1 MAERHP
7 NYMAIFYFLLV
18 LTVVEIGFT
27 FLPLSKFAIG
37 VLLVA
42 AAVSKAALVALYFM
56 HLRFEVKTLSLIAF
70 TPMVICVFL
79 VFMLL
84 PDVGDADLKLKKA
97 STQSTQQMQKKH

>member
-7 NYMAIFYFLLV
+7 NYMAIFYLLLV

-27 FLPLSKFAIG
+27 FLPLAKFTIG

-42 AAVSKAALVALYFM
+42 AAVGKAALVALYFM

-84 PDVGDADLKLKKA
+84 PDVGDAGHKLRNT
-97 STQSTQQMQKKH
+97 SMQHIQKKH

>member
-7 NYMAIFYFLLV
+7 NYMAIFYLLCI

-27 FLPLSKFAIG
+27 FLPLPKFTIG

-42 AAVSKAALVALYFM
+42 AALGKATLVALYFM
-56 HLRFEVKTLSLIAF
+56 HLRFEVKMLSVIAF
-70 TPMVICVFL
+70 TPLLICVFL

-84 PDVGDADLKLKKA
+84 PDLGGIPHKTTKTAA
-97 STQSTQQMQKKH
+97 EQIQKKH